1 MQVKVFK
8 LSEEAEANKFMETV
22 VLTQEGAVQVVDDK
36 IVIFYADTKENYE
49 AGFVESMLENLKRNL
64 FHEQV
69 REVATQAEYDYRKD
83 KGTNQKGFDE
93 AQDKIKEVT
102 DNVAMFETKI
112 AGLEA
117 WKASNS

>member
-22 VLTQEGAVQVVDDK
+22 VLAQEGAVQVVDDK

-49 AGFVESMLENLKRNL
+49 AGFVDSMLENLKRNL